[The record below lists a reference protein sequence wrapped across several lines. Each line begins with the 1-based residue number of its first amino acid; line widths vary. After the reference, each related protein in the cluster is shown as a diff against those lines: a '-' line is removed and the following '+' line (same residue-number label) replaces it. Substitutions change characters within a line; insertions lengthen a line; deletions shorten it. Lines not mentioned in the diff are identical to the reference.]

1 MQKCPPVPQK
11 FLSDELAVDFTHLT
25 ERVYAIASM
34 GISFEMRATGQ
45 FELAALITQQR
56 DTLLSTWREQVKQLA
71 SARNLDTPTL
81 NDHIPQLL
89 DELANSLNSRSGRP
103 IAETLAKGSPPVH
116 GLERFREGYDIEEVV
131 VEYNILR
138 GCIHDL
144 AQNSS
149 LSLEGESFHI
159 VNGVLDRAIGLAV
172 QTYATERALELQKR
186 REEYL
191 AFVAHDLR
199 TPLNAVAL
207 AAGIL
212 EETFQEEA
220 GREDTEWLLKTLRRN
235 VQQLQGLVENI
246 IQENTNVCAETRMK
260 LERREF
266 DLWPLVEGLFYDLRP
281 LAKTSGAKLVN
292 DVARD
297 LVVYA
302 DASLLKRVFQ
312 NLISNAIR
320 HTAHGKVIVG
330 GHELSPGGAVECWV
344 IDDGA
349 GIPKEKLEKVFE
361 ELEGDS
367 TAGSGLGL
375 GLAIIKSFVEAH
387 DGRVSVES
395 EQKKGSKFR
404 FMLPG
409 KSQTAQ
415 RAIERTRPN

>member
-1 MQKCPPVPQK
+1 
-11 FLSDELAVDFTHLT
+11 
-25 ERVYAIASM
+25 
-34 GISFEMRATGQ
+34 
-45 FELAALITQQR
+45 
-56 DTLLSTWREQVKQLA
+56 LLSTWRQQAKHLA

-89 DELANSLNSRSGRP
+89 DELADALNSKSGQTIP
-103 IAETLAKGSPPVH
+103 EALAQGSPPVH

-131 VEYNILR
+131 AEYNILR

-144 AQNSS
+144 AQNNG
-149 LSLEGESFHI
+149 LSLVRESFHI
-159 VNGVLDRAIGLAV
+159 VNGVLDQAIGLAV

-207 AAGIL
+207 AASIL
-212 EETFQEEA
+212 EETFRDGAA
-220 GREDTEWLLKTLRRN
+220 GEDTEWLLKTLRRN
-235 VQQLQGLVENI
+235 VQQLQGFVEKI
-246 IQENTNVCAETRMK
+246 IQENTNVCAERRMK

-281 LAKTSGAKLVN
+281 LAKTSGTKLVN
-292 DVARD
+292 EVPRD

-320 HTAHGKVIVG
+320 HTTHGKVIVG
-330 GHELSPGGAVECWV
+330 GWELSRDRAVECWV

-361 ELEGDS
+361 ELESDC
-367 TAGSGLGL
+367 AIGSGLGL

-387 DGRVSVES
+387 GGRVSVER
-395 EQKKGSKFR
+395 EHKKGSKFR
-404 FMLPG
+404 FRLPA
-409 KSQTAQ
+409 KTTCQPTSIHSLT
-415 RAIERTRPN
+415 